1 MIFSLIICHLS
12 DFSAFL
18 FLVDAKTCSDDQ
30 FTCDNQNC
38 IPSRW
43 KCDGDPDCADSS
55 DEKRC
60 LTTIR
65 PIQVCSG
72 KMFRCTEG
80 TCVQGHWRCDGEED
94 CPDGSDEQSC
104 SKLDL
109 LHSLTMISM
118 LYFLVIGH
126 VFLEAWWSSV
136 DPGKLRTI
144 IFLAFQQS
152 EIVIRLKTLLKVNLK
167 LCKYNIMEKHIS

>member
-1 MIFSLIICHLS
+1 MYNCIKRPFSHSLITRPIAPFQFEAWGHDVVGIMIKVLGVSLRAMIFSLIICHLS
-12 DFSAFL
+12 DLSDFSAFL
-18 FLVDAKTCSDDQ
+18 FLLDAKTCSDDQ

-65 PIQVCSG
+65 PIPVCSG

-80 TCVQGHWRCDGEED
+80 TCVQGHWRCDGEKD

-126 VFLEAWWSSV
+126 VFMEA
-136 DPGKLRTI
+136 
-144 IFLAFQQS
+144 
-152 EIVIRLKTLLKVNLK
+152 
-167 LCKYNIMEKHIS
+167 